1 MHLSLVATP
10 NFLANRNN
18 IMLGPWPIALSE
30 EHGATGSPTE
40 WLRNFGHDTYAYPL
54 WVQHQQL
61 ACECKP
67 GGMAATCHTAGTA
80 VDWRAA
86 VRTSPLGAPLTW
98 CIARAW
104 LLDHMP
110 EFDKRFLPPSITVNG
125 SSMLDDQLAFALMA
139 DAAAGWAG
147 SLPLSAKLAYI
158 LPYATTHE
166 SRQNWRPLFFAKFVH
181 LVRGATTVEQAMD
194 RLLADPNLFQWSS
207 HFWEDSPVQ
216 PPTTAAAAAAGDA
229 AAADAAA
236 PTAAGAGAPD
246 ERAAPLRQWSVEWS
260 SSTNPPVTA
269 PLDAVA
275 YGYSSCTGMATLVA
289 YVARAVGI
297 PARVVGAP
305 CWNSGPFAG
314 LASHNPNVSQCW
326 HGGSARQHGSGYLYN
341 HNWVEVFT
349 PSAVPRSGGPW
360 SLLNVPLPS
369 TFTPGG
375 GGEWMCPG
383 FAHWSEGCSF
393 NASAPP
399 GHECDGA
406 AADGHGGAAMRDH
419 EIFAFTWAEE
429 ADETAGLDEGGEIV
443 EVAQFRLSSG
453 EPASPL
459 VWAPALAD
467 AYGVPLR
474 TSLRLVNRTAA
485 YRCKPSRGAGSA
497 AAA

>member
-1 MHLSLVATP
+1 MALTKE
-10 NFLANRNN
+10 
-18 IMLGPWPIALSE
+18 MLGPWPIALSE